1 MRQFAIKVQATKPVA
16 IPDPLVMLD
25 RGLNVFNVVTDDLE
39 SLLEVLQN
47 EGVTILKTMMMEQ
60 DPSGLED
67 ISIDENPSTLMDFL

>member
-1 MRQFAIKVQATKPVA
+1 M
-16 IPDPLVMLD
+16 
-25 RGLNVFNVVTDDLE
+25 FNVVTDDLE